1 MNLLPKHGADFA
13 SKDYWKSFFD
23 KQKDPFEWYGN
34 YFDLAHILTKY
45 VKAQDEILMVGCGN
59 SELSEELYS
68 KQDCK
73 LITNIDISENVIE
86 RMKKKSAENGISM
99 IYEVGDVTN
108 MKYTD
113 ESFNAVIGNFCLKL
127 AIFKLSRSP
136 LFLNNYFLDK
146 GTLDAMMV
154 DEKADTIEMIDKMF
168 LEIERC
174 IKNNGRYIVITLAQP
189 HIANHITKHFAGR
202 PGWIVRF

>member
-113 ESFNAVIGNFCLKL
+113 ESFNAVIGKFCKNVQFSSNL
-127 AIFKLSRSP
+127 ALS
-136 LFLNNYFLDK
+136 FNNYFLDK
-146 GTLDAMMV
+146 GRDNV
-154 DEKADTIEMIDKMF
+154 DNDDDLF
-168 LEIERC
+168 
-174 IKNNGRYIVITLAQP
+174 
-189 HIANHITKHFAGR
+189 F
-202 PGWIVRF
+202 